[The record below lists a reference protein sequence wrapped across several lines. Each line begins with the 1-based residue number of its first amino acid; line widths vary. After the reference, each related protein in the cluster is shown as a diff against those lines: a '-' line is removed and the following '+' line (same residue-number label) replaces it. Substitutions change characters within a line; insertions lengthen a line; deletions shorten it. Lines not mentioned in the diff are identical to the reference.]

1 MLMESISSKEFEKLR
16 KETKTVIIPIGSV
29 EAHGPHLPLATDLYT
44 IYEVC
49 KLITEKAKILV
60 APPLYYGLCRSTKP
74 LFGTISLKGETLKSL
89 LLNIIFEFYRQGFK
103 NFFILSG
110 HAGGTHKA
118 YLIDTAETFIE
129 MYKDAK
135 FFVADI
141 YELLKPVLK
150 ELEIPESDSHAG
162 EWETSLILYFK
173 PELVKEGAFED
184 YPKFPKFRVV
194 AEKEKYWSSGIWGNP
209 LKASKEK
216 GKILAEKLV
225 EILLKEI
232 RELEKEE
239 AK

>member
-1 MLMESISSKEFEKLR
+1 MLMEALTSEEFEKLK
-16 KETKTVIIPIGSV
+16 KETKTVVIPVGSV

-49 KLITEKAKILV
+49 KLVAEKIKVVI
-60 APPLYYGLCRSTKP
+60 APPLYYGLCRSTRP
-74 LFGTISLKGETLKSL
+74 LPGTLSLKGEVLKAV
-89 LLNIIFEFYRQGFK
+89 LLNIISEFYRCGFR

-110 HAGGTHKA
+110 HAGGTHVA

-129 MYKDAK
+129 IHRDVK

-141 YELLKPVLK
+141 YKLLKPILD
-150 ELEIPESDSHAG
+150 ELNIPENDSHAG

-173 PELVKEGAFED
+173 PELVKEGGFED
-184 YPKFPKFRVV
+184 YPAFPKFRVV

-225 EILLKEI
+225 KILVKEI
-232 RELEKEE
+232 ELLEKEV
-239 AK
+239 

>member
-1 MLMESISSKEFEKLR
+1 MLMETLTSEEFEKLKR
-16 KETKTVIIPIGSV
+16 ETKTVVIPVGSV
-29 EAHGPHLPLATDLYT
+29 EAHGPHLPLATDIYT

-49 KLITEKAKILV
+49 KLVAEKIRV
-60 APPLYYGLCRSTKP
+60 VIAPPLYYGLCRSTKP
-74 LFGTISLKGETLKSL
+74 LSGTLSLKGEVLKAV
-89 LLNIIFEFYRQGFK
+89 LLNIISEFYRYGFK

-110 HAGGTHKA
+110 HAGGTHGA

-129 MYKDAK
+129 MHKDVK

-141 YELLKPVLK
+141 YKLLKPVLD
-150 ELEIPESDSHAG
+150 ELNISENDSHAG

-184 YPKFPKFRVV
+184 YPTFPKFRVV

-225 EILLKEI
+225 EILVKEI
-232 RELEKEE
+232 ELLEK
-239 AK
+239 KV